1 MKSDKGN
8 MCVALIDQHVLCTW
22 RAEHRG
28 QLGAQGG
35 HRCLRQVYEY
45 DTVTVNLAKIGG
57 YKLNTPFCC
66 PLD

>member
-45 DTVTVNLAKIGG
+45 DTVTVNLAKNRGIQIE
-57 YKLNTPFCC
+57 YIFLLPT
-66 PLD
+66 

>member
-45 DTVTVNLAKIGG
+45 DTVTVNLAKIRGIQIE
-57 YKLNTPFCC
+57 YTFLLPT
-66 PLD
+66 

>member
-8 MCVALIDQHVLCTW
+8 LCVALIDQHVLCTL

-45 DTVTVNLAKIGG
+45 DTVTVNLAKNRGIQIE
-57 YKLNTPFCC
+57 YTFLLPT
-66 PLD
+66 

>member
-28 QLGAQGG
+28 QLGSQGG

-45 DTVTVNLAKIGG
+45 DTVTVNLAKNRGIQIE
-57 YKLNTPFCC
+57 YTFLLPT
-66 PLD
+66 